1 MLPGFSD
8 RQAAE
13 QAAFSGD
20 FRTASPD
27 FQSEHGYAASK
38 YKDDVLKLA
47 SKYVGHTFGC
57 LSLTLEMPFKDN
69 ANAPDEQTG
78 WSAAR
83 SARLG
88 ADMLVPIRQHLMRT
102 TA

>member
-1 MLPGFSD
+1 
-8 RQAAE
+8 
-13 QAAFSGD
+13 
-20 FRTASPD
+20 
-27 FQSEHGYAASK
+27 
-38 YKDDVLKLA
+38 VLKLA

-69 ANAPDEQTG
+69 ANAPDERHG

-88 ADMLVPIRQHLMRT
+88 ADMLAALRLHLHRNPS
-102 TA
+102 

>member
-1 MLPGFSD
+1 MARIWLAPPLS
-8 RQAAE
+8 
-13 QAAFSGD
+13 S
-20 FRTASPD
+20 
-27 FQSEHGYAASK
+27 
-38 YKDDVLKLA
+38 DVLKLA

-69 ANAPDEQTG
+69 ANAPDDAHG

-88 ADMLVPIRQHLMRT
+88 ADMLVPLRQHLLRT
-102 TA
+102 S